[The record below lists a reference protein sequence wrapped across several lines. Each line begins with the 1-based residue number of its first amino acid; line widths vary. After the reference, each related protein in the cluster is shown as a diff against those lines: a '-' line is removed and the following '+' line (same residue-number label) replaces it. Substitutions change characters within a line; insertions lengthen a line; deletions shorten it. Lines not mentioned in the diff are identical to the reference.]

1 MWSQIITFNIPWRKH
16 LIKYPLVKRI
26 KVALCLFQ
34 EQEAVKLTNWY
45 LYPVGYHLLS
55 GGFLISLNLLL
66 HFGSLLTIYLRVWL
80 LKLVNSIFHSPISLQ
95 ITPLTSAT
103 DLEGSYLEATCCD
116 PSTELE
122 LHFYESQ
129 FLKYLN
135 QLHMF

>member
-16 LIKYPLVKRI
+16 LIKYPLVKQI

-66 HFGSLLTIYLRVWL
+66 QLWQPSNNLFKGLAPKACKFYFPFSYF
-80 LKLVNSIFHSPISLQ
+80 S
-95 ITPLTSAT
+95 T
-103 DLEGSYLEATCCD
+103 DYTVDLCY
-116 PSTELE
+116 
-122 LHFYESQ
+122 
-129 FLKYLN
+129 
-135 QLHMF
+135 